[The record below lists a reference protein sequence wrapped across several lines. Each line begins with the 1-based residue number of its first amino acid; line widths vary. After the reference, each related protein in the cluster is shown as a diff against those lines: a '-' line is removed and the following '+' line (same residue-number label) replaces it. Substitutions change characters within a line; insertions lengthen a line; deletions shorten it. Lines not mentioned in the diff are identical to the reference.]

1 MIIIGIDPG
10 TRITGYGI
18 INEQDGVISC
28 VEYGAIK
35 NSPKLSVWECQLRI
49 FDGISKIISEYKI
62 DAVAVESQF
71 FSKNPDSTMKIGAAR
86 SVALLPASRAGLPI
100 SEYAPKRVKKAIVGT
115 GNATKSQM
123 QHMIQKILNIRE
135 QITPEDAADALGI
148 AVCHLHNH
156 QLMERLK

>member
-18 INEQDGVISC
+18 INEQNGIISC

-35 NSPKLSVWECQLRI
+35 NPAKLSVWDCQLRI

-115 GNATKSQM
+115 GNATKAQM
-123 QHMIQKILNIRE
+123 QHMIQKLLNIKE
-135 QITPEDAADALGI
+135 KITPEDAADALGI
-148 AVCHLHNH
+148 AICHLHNH